1 LPWIFSVKIPSASG
15 DFHPRVE
22 DRSRC
27 PWNFSMKTTRILRD
41 HFHAYGGN
49 RLLIELCRQDVHT
62 LDCYSHVWMERE
74 VHGAFLVV
82 LLVG

>member
-1 LPWIFSVKIPSASG
+1 MPWI
-15 DFHPRVE
+15 
-22 DRSRC
+22 
-27 PWNFSMKTTRILRD
+27 FSMKTTRILRG

-62 LDCYSHVWMERE
+62 LDCHSHVWMERE

>member
-1 LPWIFSVKIPSASG
+1 
-15 DFHPRVE
+15 
-22 DRSRC
+22 
-27 PWNFSMKTTRILRD
+27 MKTTRILRD